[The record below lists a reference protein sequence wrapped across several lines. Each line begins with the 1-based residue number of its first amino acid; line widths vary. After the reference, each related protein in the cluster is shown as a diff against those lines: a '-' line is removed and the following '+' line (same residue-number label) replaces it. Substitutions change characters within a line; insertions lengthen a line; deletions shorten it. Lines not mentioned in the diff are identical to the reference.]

1 MIEHILF
8 DLDDTL
14 YPVNAG
20 LMQEISQRMN
30 EFMVKYVGIPEAD
43 VSRVRQDY
51 WARYGTT
58 LRGLYI
64 ERNIDAQA
72 FLEFVH
78 DIKVDEYLKEDLELN
93 AILVSLP
100 QKKYI
105 FTNAPASHARRVLD
119 ALGVGEHFV
128 EIYDINFIE
137 YESKPTQ
144 SAYEKVLAAIGAKP
158 ETCLMVEDSARNLVP
173 AKSLGMHTVLLDV
186 KATGT
191 QPGEGVDYVIRRIH
205 QIVDVLKELG

>member
-20 LMQEISQRMN
+20 LMQEISVRMN
-30 EFMVKYVGIPEAD
+30 EFMIKNLGIPEAD

-64 ERNIDAQA
+64 ERHIDAQA
-72 FLEFVH
+72 FLDFVH
-78 DIKVDEYLKEDLELN
+78 DIRVSEYLQADLELN
-93 AILVSLP
+93 AVLVALP
-100 QKKYI
+100 QTKYI
-105 FTNAPASHARRVLD
+105 FTNAPADHARRVLD
-119 ALGVGEHFV
+119 ALGVGEHFA

-137 YESKPTQ
+137 YESKPTR
-144 SAYEKVLAAIGAKP
+144 SAYEKVLAAIGAQADA
-158 ETCLMVEDSARNLVP
+158 CLMVEDSARNLVP
-173 AKSLGMHTVLLDV
+173 AKDLGMHTVLLDV
-186 KATGT
+186 KSSAV
-191 QPGEGVDYVIRRIH
+191 QPVPGVDYVIQRIY